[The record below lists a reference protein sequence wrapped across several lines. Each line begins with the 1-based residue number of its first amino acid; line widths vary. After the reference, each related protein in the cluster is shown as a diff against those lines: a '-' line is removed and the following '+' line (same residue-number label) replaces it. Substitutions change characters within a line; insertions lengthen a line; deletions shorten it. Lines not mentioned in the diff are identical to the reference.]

1 MRPTRVAVLAGVV
14 LIVVLAAAQAATA
27 AIVYGA
33 NRLGEV
39 VELDLAGNTS
49 RTVGSLLFGTQAMDQ
64 DPATGLVYYF
74 EFMNTGDDLATW
86 NPSTGANTLVRH
98 YRPRP
103 NLYAK
108 RMAFSPAGVLYMMD
122 AKDKL
127 YRIDK
132 VNGNLTALG
141 ATSGLFRGSLG
152 GTGDMAFAPNG
163 TLYVVT
169 YQHLY
174 SLNVTTRRATL
185 LYPNLIT
192 AGPGIHVF
200 GGLAYCDGMLFAN
213 DLDEA
218 TGGSN
223 MWRIDPRIG
232 VITPLGPTASWM
244 NDLTSCPAA

>member
-14 LIVVLAAAQAATA
+14 LLVALAAAQAATA

-39 VELDLAGNTS
+39 VELDLVQNTS

-64 DPATGLVYYF
+64 DPATGLVYYY
-74 EFMNTGDDLATW
+74 EFQNTGDDFATW
-86 NPSTGANTLVRH
+86 NPATDANAIVRH
-98 YRPRP
+98 YVPRP

-108 RMAFSPAGVLYMMD
+108 RMAFSPTGVLYMMD

-127 YRIDK
+127 YRINK
-132 VNGNLTALG
+132 LNGNLTALG
-141 ATSGLFRGSLG
+141 STTGFYRGTLG
-152 GTGDMAFAPNG
+152 ATGDMAFAADG

-174 SLNVTTRRATL
+174 TLNVSTRRATL
-185 LYPNLIT
+185 VYPYLIA

-200 GGLAYCDGMLFAN
+200 GGLAYCDGLLYAN
-213 DLDEA
+213 DLDES

-223 MWRIDPRIG
+223 MWQIDPRTG